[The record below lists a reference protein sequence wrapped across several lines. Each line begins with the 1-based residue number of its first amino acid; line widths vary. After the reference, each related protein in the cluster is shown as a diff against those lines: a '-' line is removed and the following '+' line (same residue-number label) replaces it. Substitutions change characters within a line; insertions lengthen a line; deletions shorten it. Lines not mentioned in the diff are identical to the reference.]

1 MKTIVTI
8 TAIFA
13 VGFWLLQTPNS
24 TPELTALLFADVEET
39 HPYERGV
46 AYMVAHGYMRG
57 YEDGSFRPEQHINRA
72 EFAKVVVDTA
82 YPENSGDICIAEL
95 RKSLLGGAP
104 LFPDVPP
111 NSWFEKYVCV
121 ALVYDLLAGYSD
133 QTFRPAT
140 TINAAE
146 ASKVLALA
154 FNLQIDTQEAEIWY
168 MPYTEALVRNG
179 AFPVSIR
186 SPEAKLTRAELAEM
200 LYRLK
205 EDVRDAPA
213 LLSVDAFHGAAFEPG
228 EDVQGMYRLI
238 NTVRET
244 SGVSVLHY
252 NSHLEKAALHLA
264 QDLDTTG
271 ISSHISSDGLSL
283 EQRVLK
289 TRYLAG
295 KPFYNLS
302 ENVGTTNGSKQL
314 VFDLWL
320 SSPEHNMNMFS
331 PLYADIGIAHVG
343 NFWVAVFG
351 STF

>member
-1 MKTIVTI
+1 MATV

-13 VGFWLLQTPNS
+13 VGIWLLQAPNS
-24 TPELTALLFADVEET
+24 TPKLTALLFADVEET
-39 HPYERGV
+39 HPYERGI

-57 YEDGSFRPEQHINRA
+57 YEDGSFRPEKHINRA
-72 EFAKVVVDTA
+72 EFAKVIVDTA
-82 YPENSGDICIAEL
+82 YPANSGDICIAEL

-121 ALVYDLLAGYSD
+121 ALVYDLLSGYAD
-133 QTFRPAT
+133 KTFRPAT

-154 FNLQIDTQEAEIWY
+154 FNLQINTQNAEMWY

-186 SPEAKLTRAELAEM
+186 SPEAKLKRAELAEM

-205 EDVRDAPA
+205 EGIRDAPA
-213 LLSVDAFHGAAFEPG
+213 LLSVDAFHGAAFEPE
-228 EDVQGMYRLI
+228 EDVQSMYRLI
-238 NTVRET
+238 NTVREAA
-244 SGVSVLHY
+244 GAPLLHY
-252 NSHLEKAALHLA
+252 NSHLEQAAVHLA
-264 QDLDTTG
+264 KDLDTTG
-271 ISSHISSDGLSL
+271 ITSHVSSDGLSL

-289 TRYLAG
+289 TQYLAG

-302 ENVGTTNGSKQL
+302 ENVGKTNGSKQL

-320 SSPEHNMNMFS
+320 SSPERNMNMLS
-331 PLYADIGIAHVG
+331 PLYIDIGIAHVG

-351 STF
+351 SAY